1 MKFFYQHLLT
11 IIKFRLFLKKDIV
24 CNIFE
29 NFNFRF
35 DDEWF
40 SKKSY
45 IDIYFFMSGLIFDFT
60 VKHKIYVGKYS
71 IGLRDDINVSY
82 DNCYFRKLIS
92 PFILSIIFR
101 ILL

>member
-29 NFNFRF
+29 NCNFRF

-45 IDIYFFMSGLIFDFT
+45 IDIYFFMSILIFDFT
-60 VKHKIYVGKYS
+60 VKHKIYIFENIS
-71 IGLRDDINVSY
+71 IGLLDDINVNY
-82 DNCYFRKLIS
+82 DNV
-92 PFILSIIFR
+92 IFVN
-101 ILL
+101 